1 MFWHNFRY
9 FIKSGFKSGNLMF
22 WMILFPI
29 ILGIFF
35 KIAFSDIYNDLTSTE
50 PIPAAIVENEENKV
64 FRSVIDA
71 LNDSENKFLD
81 AKFTDENTAM
91 ELLKNGEIDGIIY
104 SGEKIS
110 LTVAENGIEETTLKE
125 FIEQYNLREKIIT
138 DVITKDPGNAEKV
151 ISELSEER
159 EIIEETPVT
168 HGNTNNFDSYFYN
181 LIAMSSLYGSY
192 MGINISTK
200 NQANLSA
207 LGARKNCSPVPK
219 GISLTAALCGSFF
232 IEFICSVICVTFI
245 AFVLKIDF
253 GNRLPLVYLAAI
265 LGGFTGVS
273 FGFFIGSIG
282 NMKENTKD
290 GLSTGIIMTLCYL
303 SGLMV
308 GNMKAVVAEKAPW
321 FNNINPAAV
330 ISDSIYCLNI
340 YDDLD
345 RFFTK
350 IITMI
355 ITILIFSTLGIIM
368 TRRKR
373 YASL

>member
-50 PIPAAIVENEENKV
+50 PIPAAIVENEENEV

-192 MGINISTK
+192 KVCS
-200 NQANLSA
+200 LS
-207 LGARKNCSPVPK
+207 
-219 GISLTAALCGSFF
+219 
-232 IEFICSVICVTFI
+232 EQ
-245 AFVLKIDF
+245 
-253 GNRLPLVYLAAI
+253 
-265 LGGFTGVS
+265 
-273 FGFFIGSIG
+273 
-282 NMKENTKD
+282 NT
-290 GLSTGIIMTLCYL
+290 
-303 SGLMV
+303 
-308 GNMKAVVAEKAPW
+308 
-321 FNNINPAAV
+321 NNV
-330 ISDSIYCLNI
+330 
-340 YDDLD
+340 
-345 RFFTK
+345 K
-350 IITMI
+350 
-355 ITILIFSTLGIIM
+355 
-368 TRRKR
+368 
-373 YASL
+373 